1 MEQKRARGFFIWW
14 NSIFIQELT
23 LDTKN
28 GVVTSVFR
36 QSPDIPAELK
46 DVTKEAKEY
55 IEAECGTDNRCT
67 TLNENDNTT
76 NVDSTIS
83 VKKNKNRTIKKRN

>member
-36 QSPDIPAELK
+36 QSPNIPGELK
-46 DVTKEAKEY
+46 DFMKGAQEY
-55 IEAECGTDNRCT
+55 IEAECGIDNRYA

-76 NVDSTIS
+76 NVDSTSS